1 MSRHLHPQSKK
12 LQRGAVLF
20 VALIFLVLLTL
31 LGLTAAGTSVLQ
43 ERMTGGMRNAQLAM
57 MGSESAL
64 RAGEVDLW
72 AAAQRSNYGTGGL
85 AIPPC
90 AGTGVQP
97 CYYERTNGIADDRV
111 KTFRSSR
118 TWLGT
123 TDGADSYN
131 GALTGLTGDASTA
144 NLVNKPR
151 YMIEDLGLDLGAGQR
166 PTPSGALLSAPS
178 ASGAPKIRLYRVTS
192 RSQGCNAAKMR
203 VTESVFGTYSI
214 NAGFNP
220 NKL

>member
-1 MSRHLHPQSKK
+1 MSYQFHRQTEKM
-12 LQRGAVLF
+12 QRGAVLF

-72 AAAQRSNYGTGGL
+72 AAAQRSNYATGGL

-97 CYYERTNGIADDRV
+97 CYYERTNGIPDARV
-111 KTFRSSR
+111 TTFRSSR

-123 TDGADSYN
+123 TDGADSYD
-131 GALTGLTGDASTA
+131 GALTGLTGDEGTA
-144 NLVNKPR
+144 NLANKPR
-151 YMIEDLGLDLGAGQR
+151 YMIEDLGLDINANLRGNVGG
-166 PTPSGALLSAPS
+166 SLLSAPS
-178 ASGAPKIRLYRVTS
+178 VSGAPKVRLYRITS
-192 RSQGCNAAKMR
+192 RSQGGNATTMR
-203 VTESVFGTYSI
+203 VTESVFGAYSV

-220 NKL
+220 NK